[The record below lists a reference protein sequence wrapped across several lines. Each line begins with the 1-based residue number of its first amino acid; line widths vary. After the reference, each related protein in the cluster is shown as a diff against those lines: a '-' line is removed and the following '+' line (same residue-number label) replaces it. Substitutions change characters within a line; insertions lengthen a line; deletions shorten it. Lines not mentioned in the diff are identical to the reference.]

1 MWYMPYNIRK
11 NKGAVMAEFEVV
23 FYEKENGDCPV
34 EEFLL
39 SLDVKMRAKIV
50 GLLELL
56 EEKGNQLREPYSK
69 HIEDGIFEI
78 RCKVGNNITRI
89 LYFFY
94 YEGKIILTN
103 GFIKKTQKTP
113 SGEIK
118 LAKERRNDFK
128 ERMEKRWNR

>member
-1 MWYMPYNIRK
+1 MEYMPYN
-11 NKGAVMAEFEVV
+11 NYKGEYKADFEVI

-34 EEFLL
+34 EEFIN
-39 SLDVKMRAKIV
+39 SLDVKMRAKMV

-69 HIEDGIFEI
+69 PIDDGIFEI
-78 RCKVGNNITRI
+78 RCKVGNNITRV

-103 GFIKKTQKTP
+103 GFVKKTQKTP
-113 SGEIK
+113 PEEIK
-118 LAKERRNDFK
+118 LAKERRADFK
-128 ERMEKRWNR
+128 ERMGK

>member
-1 MWYMPYNIRK
+1 MAYMPYN
-11 NKGAVMAEFEVV
+11 NYKGEYMADFEVI

-34 EEFLL
+34 EEFIN
-39 SLDVKMRAKIV
+39 SLDVKMRAKMI

-69 HIEDGIFEI
+69 PIDDGIFEI
-78 RCKVGNNITRI
+78 RCKVGNNITRV

-113 SGEIK
+113 PEEIK
-118 LAKERRNDFK
+118 LAKERRADFK
-128 ERMEKRWNR
+128 ERMGKL

>member
-1 MWYMPYNIRK
+1 
-11 NKGAVMAEFEVV
+11 MAEFEVI
-23 FYEKENGDCPV
+23 FYEKENGDCPI

-50 GLLELL
+50 GILELL

-128 ERMEKRWNR
+128 ERMEKR